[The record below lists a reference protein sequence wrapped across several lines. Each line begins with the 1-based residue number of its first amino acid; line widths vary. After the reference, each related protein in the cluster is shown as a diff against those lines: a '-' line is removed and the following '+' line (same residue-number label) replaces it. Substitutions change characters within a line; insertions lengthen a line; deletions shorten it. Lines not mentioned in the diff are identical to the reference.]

1 MEHAG
6 GILLQEAWAHM
17 PSDKK
22 IKCIGAIC
30 TSILPI
36 TKLDFAAY
44 GSLYFANASFLDNK
58 SKQILSNNNKFCIGP
73 HCRSST
79 YWNNNVGETRYYTLK
94 PPNRGPWHDLSS
106 YTSALI
112 DSGFAR
118 LPPVSQPLSIQQ
130 QASYQGSIERH
141 VELLKTGEKVFPHL
155 VQHPEIQENSAPTLF
170 HPDLHKR
177 NIFVSQDDPTIVTG
191 IIDWQAASIEPA
203 FYYAD
208 EVPDFARIPTEGPSD
223 SAEESLW
230 YQAYEVGLALLAPRL
245 GATRKIDEALL
256 RPFRYCHRTWRDG
269 FVPFT
274 HELMRLRDSWEKLG
288 FEKECPIPAM
298 GPEERKFYEKQLE
311 IYDGMLEFRRD
322 MFEVLAVEEDGW
334 VPAERWEEVK
344 KTHQGFYETLMDNLE
359 DDESRQEL
367 RTMWP
372 FDQCQPENQVTRKDN
387 DV

>member
-1 MEHAG
+1 M
-6 GILLQEAWAHM
+6 
-17 PSDKK
+17 
-22 IKCIGAIC
+22 
-30 TSILPI
+30 
-36 TKLDFAAY
+36 
-44 GSLYFANASFLDNK
+44 
-58 SKQILSNNNKFCIGP
+58 
-73 HCRSST
+73 
-79 YWNNNVGETRYYTLK
+79 
-94 PPNRGPWHDLSS
+94 
-106 YTSALI
+106 
-112 DSGFAR
+112 
-118 LPPVSQPLSIQQ
+118 
-130 QASYQGSIERH
+130 
-141 VELLKTGEKVFPHL
+141 LKTGENIFPHL
-155 VQHPEIQENSAPTLF
+155 VQHPEIQANSAPTLF

-177 NIFVSQDDPTIVTG
+177 NIFISQDDPTIVTG
-191 IIDWQAASIEPA
+191 IIDWQGASIEPA

-208 EVPDFARIPTEGPSD
+208 EVPDFARIPTEGLSD

-245 GATRKIDEALL
+245 GATRKIDETLL

-298 GPEERKFYEKQLE
+298 GPKEKSFYEKQLE

-322 MFEVLAVEEDGW
+322 MFEVLGVEEDGW
-334 VPAERWEEVK
+334 VPAERWKEVK

-372 FDQCQPENQVTRKDN
+372 FDQCQPDNLVTRKNN
-387 DV
+387 DVIGL